1 MYQGDDWKCGLVST
15 HCVADFLGIAVG
27 IHALPIV
34 IAPPSPSESEI
45 IAMSSQAMY
54 TAEFHRD
61 LQDSDALHWGE
72 GRVSV
77 DSRAITLIGKLAPA
91 PAYKL
96 YLSPVFVETEADF
109 NRLKTSMIRVGDV
122 KTFENFVVEV
132 AAGIEPS
139 IFNSVIVC
147 CESLSQF
154 ITSARY
160 R

>member
-1 MYQGDDWKCGLVST
+1 MKKRTAALLVST
-15 HCVADFLGIAVG
+15 HCVVGFVGFAIGIY
-27 IHALPIV
+27 ALPIL

-72 GRVSV
+72 GRVSI
-77 DSRAITLIGKLAPA
+77 DSRAITFIGKLAPG
-91 PAYKL
+91 PDYKL
-96 YLSPVFVETEADF
+96 YLSPEFVETEADF
-109 NRLKTSMIRVGDV
+109 NRLKASMIRVGDV

-132 AAGIEPS
+132 PPGIEPS
-139 IFNSVIVC
+139 NFNSVIVW
-147 CESLSQF
+147 CESFGQF